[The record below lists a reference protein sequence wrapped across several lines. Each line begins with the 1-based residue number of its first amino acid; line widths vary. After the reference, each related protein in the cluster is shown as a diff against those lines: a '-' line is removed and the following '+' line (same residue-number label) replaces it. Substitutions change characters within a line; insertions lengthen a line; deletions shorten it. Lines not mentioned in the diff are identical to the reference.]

1 MRELFTAKISTLRSR
16 IHLSKQTNDYHDYR
30 VDNENV
36 SYGTITRSDNV
47 ASICVLRVPLTFR
60 R

>member
-16 IHLSKQTNDYHDYR
+16 IHLSKRTNDYHDYR

-47 ASICVLRVPLTFR
+47 AVFAFFAFH
-60 R
+60 